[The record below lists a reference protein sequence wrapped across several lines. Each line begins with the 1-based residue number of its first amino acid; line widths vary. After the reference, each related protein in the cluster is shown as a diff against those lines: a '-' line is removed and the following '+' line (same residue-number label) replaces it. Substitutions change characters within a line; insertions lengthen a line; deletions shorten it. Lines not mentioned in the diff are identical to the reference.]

1 MGEHINK
8 TNPLPKR
15 NSEGGEVEE
24 KIACGG
30 VSSTSNLECK
40 PHFQIMFLLPTSAN
54 PEENPMVNS
63 AGEHVC
69 RDEKQNH
76 VAWYN
81 VHNTVNFLAG
91 LGLLVKVG
99 EFVSHA
105 PYDQGMVISEKMIE
119 WPIGFKEAWLYFSL
133 GDRHFRGI

>member
-1 MGEHINK
+1 MLLLQLQPILRKIQFIN
-8 TNPLPKR
+8 
-15 NSEGGEVEE
+15 SV
-24 KIACGG
+24 
-30 VSSTSNLECK
+30 
-40 PHFQIMFLLPTSAN
+40 
-54 PEENPMVNS
+54 
-63 AGEHVC
+63 GEHVC

-119 WPIGFKEAWLYFSL
+119 WPIGFKEV
-133 GDRHFRGI
+133 